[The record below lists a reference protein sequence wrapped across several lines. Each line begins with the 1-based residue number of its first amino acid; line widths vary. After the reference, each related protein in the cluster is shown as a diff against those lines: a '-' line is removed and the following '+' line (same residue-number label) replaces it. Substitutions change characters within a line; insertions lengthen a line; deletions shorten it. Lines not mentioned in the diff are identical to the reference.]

1 MSAAEISQLIASLTE
16 IASVLEALG
25 VPGLVSLLLV
35 GPFAVFVTMLVLEHI
50 RSKRLDTIIETHRDE
65 TSQIVEKYREDT
77 NKIVTSYR
85 EDTQK
90 LLRDMEI
97 KHSQVS
103 RYYSDNVELLKTTQQ
118 LAEDLREIVVY
129 NSRVMERVVGLAE
142 NNMFCP
148 LARENARGSR

>member
-50 RSKRLDTIIETHRDE
+50 RSKRLDIIIETHRDE
-65 TSQIVEKYREDT
+65 TSQIVEK
-77 NKIVTSYR
+77 YR

>member
-16 IASVLEALG
+16 IAAVLEALG

-35 GPFAVFVTMLVLEHI
+35 GPFGVFVTMLVLEHI
-50 RSKRLDTIIETHRDE
+50 RSKRLDTIIETHREE

-77 NKIVTSYR
+77 
-85 EDTQK
+85 QK
-90 LLRDMEI
+90 LLRDMEV

-118 LAEDLREIVVY
+118 LAAELREIVVY

-148 LARENARGSR
+148 LARENARGTR